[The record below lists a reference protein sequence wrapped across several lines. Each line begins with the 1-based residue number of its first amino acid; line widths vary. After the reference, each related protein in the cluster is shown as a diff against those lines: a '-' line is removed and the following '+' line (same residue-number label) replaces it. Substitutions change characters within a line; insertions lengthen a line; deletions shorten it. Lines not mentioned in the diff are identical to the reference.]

1 MSLKRTKTRPNK
13 RQYEDLDDSRDTRV
27 PLHNDEAF
35 MHGLS
40 FTAKF
45 IGSLEVSKPSSRVEI
60 VSCMRR
66 IRYEFRAKSMKK
78 TKATINVSVS
88 GVKVTKYVKKKRK
101 RQRKRT
107 PEDLVANP
115 QVILESPIYRIFYVS
130 HDSLDKKIFSFIAR
144 VEAAGNRKTFVCAVF
159 KAYKKSH
166 ALRIVRT
173 IGQAFDICCKL
184 QQSTDAVNIPGL
196 LPPEKLKK
204 LKEKKDGD
212 EGTSVDDTD
221 GEPTRRERLSTSPGD
236 MLNNFNLDMSVVEA
250 TELPPN
256 AIVTMEDDYETNL
269 LEYQKHLYAFGQSL
283 LLNSADVQQSTNEE
297 ALLDGYK
304 LSPAQRQLMILQFK
318 LKQEQGLANAFMPA
332 GSTQANVS
340 SNGADAVLSKP
351 LPTPPPNRLK
361 VGSKG
366 KFARPGVGVTEN
378 TNRDD
383 SALLPRVAEEGA
395 AAAAAGNDSVPTDML
410 VDTSIPEEPS
420 NPVNPFT
427 STLLEDDDR
436 PMPQTD
442 AQWVEMQKAQT
453 AQLQLLKDQLSAETA
468 SRIDA
473 QANTHHVMRQ
483 NKILAAYI
491 MHIGTQLKR
500 YKASQ
505 SDDPTGAASAATGA
519 GGSRVVT
526 TEVFSPPPATHK
538 TTLYERTPEADS
550 TQPALAAAGAADKT
564 TVPAISIAPPV
575 QQQSVS
581 TSSAAS
587 TAPASSASADK
598 PSEME
603 MLSEI
608 LAASKMQSST
618 ADEDFQP
625 RQGEQAVATAAV
637 GNGTQHGRFSPFSF
651 DPNEASTSTPSGK
664 VPESNGNGGDGR
676 FSPFEGFKASADTN
690 AVSGGG
696 RAGHNVAPGN
706 DAMTP
711 KPVVLFELPEAPTP
725 LSDLDLDEDEPLY
738 PNDGPAYVP
747 LQDITMATDSAL

>member
-78 TKATINVSVS
+78 AKATINVSVS

-318 LKQEQGLANAFMPA
+318 LKQEQGLASAFMPA

-395 AAAAAGNDSVPTDML
+395 AAAAAGTP
-410 VDTSIPEEPS
+410 
-420 NPVNPFT
+420 
-427 STLLEDDDR
+427 
-436 PMPQTD
+436 
-442 AQWVEMQKAQT
+442 
-453 AQLQLLKDQLSAETA
+453 
-468 SRIDA
+468 
-473 QANTHHVMRQ
+473 
-483 NKILAAYI
+483 
-491 MHIGTQLKR
+491 
-500 YKASQ
+500 
-505 SDDPTGAASAATGA
+505 SAA
-519 GGSRVVT
+519 
-526 TEVFSPPPATHK
+526 
-538 TTLYERTPEADS
+538 
-550 TQPALAAAGAADKT
+550 AAA
-564 TVPAISIAPPV
+564 
-575 QQQSVS
+575 
-581 TSSAAS
+581 
-587 TAPASSASADK
+587 
-598 PSEME
+598 E
-603 MLSEI
+603 
-608 LAASKMQSST
+608 
-618 ADEDFQP
+618 
-625 RQGEQAVATAAV
+625 ATAATTSSV
-637 GNGTQHGRFSPFSF
+637 NNVDVRSMQSYQLVTQQEGKVTVKSIRDKRRELRQVKSPFTTRLPKLPQDTVLNRSPLPTQDK
-651 DPNEASTSTPSGK
+651 DPSPHSTRGSGSEKDEQRTSDHSMADLLAMEDGKAWSLTTQGKLTDQRHQQEAKARQRNEMVQRNKMRPKHQKKDSSGSSDTSVHPSGRKKPDAPRRKPPAKKLANRPVRDTAHKRKVLFPKITQPPKKAWTQQSEKHSKHRLVLPNIHAAKDSSTGSSISSGHSSVHTSTHGNTGSSSSG
-664 VPESNGNGGDGR
+664 
-676 FSPFEGFKASADTN
+676 F
-690 AVSGGG
+690 
-696 RAGHNVAPGN
+696 
-706 DAMTP
+706 
-711 KPVVLFELPEAPTP
+711 
-725 LSDLDLDEDEPLY
+725 
-738 PNDGPAYVP
+738 
-747 LQDITMATDSAL
+747 